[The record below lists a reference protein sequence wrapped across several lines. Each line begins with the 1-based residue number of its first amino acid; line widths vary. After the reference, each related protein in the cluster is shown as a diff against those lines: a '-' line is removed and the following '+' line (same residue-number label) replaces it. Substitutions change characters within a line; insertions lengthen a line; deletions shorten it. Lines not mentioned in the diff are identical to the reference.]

1 MRRILGGA
9 TAVLVAVALSGC
21 ATAEVPDAA
30 AVQEWMSQQQ
40 KADAGI
46 GQMSALASAAADV
59 AADESADSEDVRID
73 LAEPARV
80 SSIEFSC
87 FGAETM
93 DAAVHLVTGSST
105 IGTGAQQVRCADG
118 PVSID
123 VAGIGELPVSA
134 VGANGINADGL
145 GAWAVVVR

>member
-1 MRRILGGA
+1 
-9 TAVLVAVALSGC
+9 VLVAVVLSGC

-30 AVQEWMSQQQ
+30 AVQQWMSQQQ

-59 AADESADSEDVRID
+59 AEGESADPEGVRID
-73 LAEPARV
+73 LAEPSRV
-80 SSIEFSC
+80 RSIEFSC
-87 FGAETM
+87 FGTETM

-105 IGTGAQQVRCADG
+105 VGAGAQQVRCVDG
-118 PVSID
+118 PVVID
-123 VAGIGELPVSA
+123 VADIGELPVSA
-134 VGANGINADGL
+134 IGANGINADGL